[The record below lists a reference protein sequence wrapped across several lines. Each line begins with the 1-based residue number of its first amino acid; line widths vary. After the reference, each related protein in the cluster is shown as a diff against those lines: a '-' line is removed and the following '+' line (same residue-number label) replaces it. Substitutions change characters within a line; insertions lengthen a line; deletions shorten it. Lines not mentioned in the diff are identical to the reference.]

1 MATQSARSP
10 ALWVPGDWNA
20 FFGFGTNIL
29 VKAAGFALA
38 GAVLTYFGF
47 MHGEAVGIGNGLGVT
62 PSISLGYLLV
72 AGVLIYCK
80 RLMEA
85 PAEARAEAPAM
96 AKAAPA
102 E

>member
-1 MATQSARSP
+1 MGGGAILTGLVLGAMAVFVIEREFA
-10 ALWVPGDWNA
+10 
-20 FFGFGTNIL
+20 
-29 VKAAGFALA
+29 KAAGFALA
-38 GAVLTYFGF
+38 GAALTYFGF
-47 MHGEAVGIGNGLGVT
+47 MDGEAVGIGNGLGVS

-85 PAEARAEAPAM
+85 VSEDRFAASAM
-96 AKAAPA
+96 AKPAPA

>member
-1 MATQSARSP
+1 MGGGA
-10 ALWVPGDWNA
+10 
-20 FFGFGTNIL
+20 IL
-29 VKAAGFALA
+29 TGLVLGAIGVFVIEREFVKAAGFALA
-38 GAVLTYFGF
+38 GAALTYFGF
-47 MHGEAVGIGNGLGVT
+47 MHGEAVGIGIGLGVT

-72 AGVLIYCK
+72 AGVLLYCK